1 MSAIHPVDRLFD
13 LSRRFGVERANDK
26 LELLGNIAA
35 LKRLSA
41 KRMILLHDTLYF
53 MRAYPDNSRVLEMV
67 RSQIAGFRERVD
79 TYTGGQEEHH
89 AFLNTGLPATCNTY
103 AYSYAVLQR
112 LVRLNPGCLELDWD
126 EFPDQSPLVD
136 ALMITVASSEARG
149 LEDESLSLREWLQEC
164 KSSARQTDL
173 EVVLELF
180 RESALDPDHQEHVFE
195 TCDLPVA
202 YRLRRPGSGRCE
214 VSLSVD
220 DICCQ
225 SKPIPRERFPLRSR
239 IVKRLDH
246 HHELSEPASRKII
259 DLSLAALCSRNLEI
273 HPLIHAN
280 PSDVTLV
287 GCGRGVQVAL
297 VGMLPSFRSALECD
311 LFFLI
316 LKNGVPIAYGPAS
329 IFLGCCEMGINLFPE
344 FRGGEIRY
352 IYAEFMHTLY
362 NLADVRYFFLTS
374 YGMGENN
381 PEALKSGA
389 FWFYRKLGFKAS
401 NPDVESVARREEE
414 LMRRRPGYRCS
425 MSTLRKL
432 SQTEAYFDLSGGEC
446 VPIDF
451 ATLGLAASR
460 YIANRF
466 GGNRRRAEGVSTR
479 EISRMLRIG
488 DFASWRSDEKT
499 AMTRMAPILRLLPAI
514 DRWPKRVKR
523 DLVSAI
529 KARGGTSELDY
540 IRRVGKIDGL
550 APALHAAASGAA
562 VGR

>member
-1 MSAIHPVDRLFD
+1 
-13 LSRRFGVERANDK
+13 
-26 LELLGNIAA
+26 
-35 LKRLSA
+35 
-41 KRMILLHDTLYF
+41 
-53 MRAYPDNSRVLEMV
+53 
-67 RSQIAGFRERVD
+67 
-79 TYTGGQEEHH
+79 
-89 AFLNTGLPATCNTY
+89 
-103 AYSYAVLQR
+103 
-112 LVRLNPGCLELDWD
+112 
-126 EFPDQSPLVD
+126 
-136 ALMITVASSEARG
+136 
-149 LEDESLSLREWLQEC
+149 
-164 KSSARQTDL
+164 
-173 EVVLELF
+173 
-180 RESALDPDHQEHVFE
+180 
-195 TCDLPVA
+195 
-202 YRLRRPGSGRCE
+202 
-214 VSLSVD
+214 
-220 DICCQ
+220 
-225 SKPIPRERFPLRSR
+225 
-239 IVKRLDH
+239 
-246 HHELSEPASRKII
+246 
-259 DLSLAALCSRNLEI
+259 
-273 HPLIHAN
+273 
-280 PSDVTLV
+280 
-287 GCGRGVQVAL
+287 
-297 VGMLPSFRSALECD
+297 MLPSFRSALECD